1 LEHTDVSCVFVTM
14 HTSLVMKLIEPGSYE
29 LEVTITLVVLKVCG
43 SVLYCY
49 GRTLSIVHCLDEE
62 TTILCMYLIADPQNN
77 SQTACKPSYLTD
89 SDTT

>member
-1 LEHTDVSCVFVTM
+1 M
-14 HTSLVMKLIEPGSYE
+14 HTSLVVKLIDPGSYE
-29 LEVTITLVVLKVCG
+29 LEVVVLKVCG

-77 SQTACKPSYLTD
+77 NQTACKPSHLTD